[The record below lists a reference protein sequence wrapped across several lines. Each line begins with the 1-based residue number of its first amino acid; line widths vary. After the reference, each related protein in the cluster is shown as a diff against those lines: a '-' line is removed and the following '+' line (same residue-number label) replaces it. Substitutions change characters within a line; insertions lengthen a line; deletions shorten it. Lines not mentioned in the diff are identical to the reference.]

1 MNIKEILM
9 ENLKEAE
16 QLREEKLHSL
26 SRKYADKQR
35 IDNII
40 ESDEAYIKELEERI
54 NVLKRELKN
63 NEKKR

>member
-1 MNIKEILM
+1 MNIKEILT

-16 QLREEKLHSL
+16 KLRQEKLHSL

-63 NEKKR
+63 NEKER

>member
-1 MNIKEILM
+1 MNIKEILI

-16 QLREEKLHSL
+16 EIREEKLRSL
-26 SRKYADKQR
+26 SRKYAEKQR

-54 NVLKRELKN
+54 KTLKKELK
-63 NEKKR
+63 KQ